1 VSSQIISCLIILGF
15 IFLVPLTL
23 PLLFGTHLSRR
34 TESEATLILKK
45 EMARY
50 PDLARNLLMIS
61 LKFYL

>member
-1 VSSQIISCLIILGF
+1 MSSHVIACLIILGF
-15 IFLVPLTL
+15 IFLIPLTL
-23 PLLFGTHLSRR
+23 PLLFGTQASQRN
-34 TESEATLILKK
+34 ESEAASMLKQ